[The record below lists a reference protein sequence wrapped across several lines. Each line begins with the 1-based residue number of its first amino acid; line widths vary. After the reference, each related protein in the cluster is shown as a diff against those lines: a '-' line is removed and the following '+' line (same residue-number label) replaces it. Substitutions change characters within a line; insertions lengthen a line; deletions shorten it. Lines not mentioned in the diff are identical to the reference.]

1 MSLELTE
8 EEKNK
13 IKELYGITIIKEQ
26 ELSRNEN
33 LKIINGCVAK
43 AAVSNL
49 GEVLMIPYPCTQFM
63 LSDSPI
69 LNVPTEEKNAYGNS
83 CMQMLSDI
91 LLGDDNE
98 KGKKLLKMI
107 TEDAIQIRD
116 CISGLGGDISKEII
130 RNLG

>member
-13 IKELYGITIIKEQ
+13 IKELHGITIIKEQ
-26 ELSRNEN
+26 ELSRGEN
-33 LKIINGCVAK
+33 LNIINGCITKTAVA
-43 AAVSNL
+43 NL
-49 GEVLMIPYPCTQFM
+49 GEVLMIPLECTQFM
-63 LSDSPI
+63 LANSPI

-83 CMQMLSDI
+83 CMRMLADI

-98 KGKKLLKMI
+98 KAKKLLKMI
-107 TEDAIQIRD
+107 TQDAIEVRD